1 MVFLLLVSVLFLTTP
16 SLPFIIL
23 VGSNGGRGTIK
34 MASASTPSAN
44 EPAKDLILVHTVQ
57 LKPMIKAQNSGRT
70 ISIDASDVAI
80 ASVHS
85 EKTRLK
91 KLMKIIIVIMNK
103 LQEMT
108 FFGGRQKLTSAM
120 KLRPEK

>member
-1 MVFLLLVSVLFLTTP
+1 
-16 SLPFIIL
+16 
-23 VGSNGGRGTIK
+23 

-57 LKPMIKAQNSGRT
+57 LKPIIKAQISGRMVSSG
-70 ISIDASDVAI
+70 ISEAI
-80 ASVHS
+80 TSVHS

-91 KLMKIIIVIMNK
+91 KCMMIMIIIIMLRNK
-103 LQEMT
+103 SQEMPV
-108 FFGGRQKLTSAM
+108 FSGRQKLTSTM

>member
-1 MVFLLLVSVLFLTTP
+1 
-16 SLPFIIL
+16 
-23 VGSNGGRGTIK
+23 
-34 MASASTPSAN
+34 MASASTPSAM

-57 LKPMIKAQNSGRT
+57 LKPMIKAHSLGRMVSSG
-70 ISIDASDVAI
+70 ISDVVI

-91 KLMKIIIVIMNK
+91 KLMMMMIIIMNK
-103 LQEMT
+103 LQET
-108 FFGGRQKLTSAM
+108 TVFSGPQKLTSAM